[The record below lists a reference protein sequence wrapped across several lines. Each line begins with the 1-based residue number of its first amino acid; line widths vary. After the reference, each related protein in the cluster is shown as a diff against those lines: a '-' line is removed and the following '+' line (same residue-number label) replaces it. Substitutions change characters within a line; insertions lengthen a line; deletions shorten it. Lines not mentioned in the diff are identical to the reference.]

1 MPWLQITLESTRD
14 DAQRLGDALEEAGAV
29 AVSLEGADAE
39 PLFET
44 EWHDTTPVWK
54 QTRVVALFS
63 EDADVPAAM
72 RMVAMLLSLPAAP
85 PYKTETV
92 ADQDW
97 VRAWMDRWQPMH
109 FGANLW
115 VVPSWLTPPV
125 PEAANIIL
133 DPGMAFGTGTH
144 ATTALCLE
152 WLAAHPPRDLE
163 IIDYGC
169 GSGILAIAALKLG
182 AAQALATDTDPQALA
197 VSRENADRNQ
207 VAERLTLCLPEAV
220 PAQTGADV
228 VLANILA
235 GPLVQLAPRLA
246 ALVRPGG
253 WLILSGLLANQAAE
267 VEAAYA
273 AHFVFERH
281 ERDGWAMLAGHKTTQ
296 GALCNRE
303 LVLP

>member
-1 MPWLQITLESTRD
+1 MPWLQLTLESTRD

-44 EWHDTTPVWK
+44 DWHDTTPVWK
-54 QTRVVALFS
+54 QTRVVALFP
-63 EDADVPAAM
+63 EDTDTAAVM
-72 RMVAMLLSLPAAP
+72 DMVAALLSLPAVPAF
-85 PYKTETV
+85 TAAAV

-115 VVPSWLTPPV
+115 VVPSWLAPPDAN
-125 PEAANIIL
+125 AANIIL

-144 ATTALCLE
+144 ATTAMCLE
-152 WLAAHPPRDLE
+152 WLAAHPPRGLE
-163 IIDYGC
+163 VIDYGC

-182 AAQALATDTDPQALA
+182 ATHALGTDTDPQALA
-197 VSRENADRNQ
+197 VSLENAERNQ
-207 VAERLTLCLPEAV
+207 VIERLLLCLPEDV
-220 PAQTGADV
+220 PAPASADV

-235 GPLVQLAPRLA
+235 GPLVQLAPRLT
-246 ALVRPGG
+246 ALVRPRGR
-253 WLILSGLLANQAAE
+253 LVLSGLLANQAEE

-273 AHFVFERH
+273 VHFVFERRVH
-281 ERDGWAMLAGHKTTQ
+281 DGWAMLAGEKIT
-296 GALCNRE
+296 
-303 LVLP
+303 